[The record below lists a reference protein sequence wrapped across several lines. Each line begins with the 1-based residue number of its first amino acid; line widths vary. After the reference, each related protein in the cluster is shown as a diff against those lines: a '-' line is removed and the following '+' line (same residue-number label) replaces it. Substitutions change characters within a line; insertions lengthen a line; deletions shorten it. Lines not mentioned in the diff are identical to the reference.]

1 VKPNPNFYL
10 AVSGAIPL
18 LLIVLL
24 AEGKLKF
31 ADETSAGQKAWVS
44 MLAMAVTGEVA
55 ALTALAWGLGKSASG
70 VVCFG
75 LSALG
80 LLLCL
85 MMVMLLFA
93 WQVLGEIRN
102 ADDKKTVKT
111 VKTDERWLAIPAA
124 ILIIG
129 GLLALML
136 PLC

>member
-1 VKPNPNFYL
+1 MDPEPNFYL

-31 ADETSAGQKAWVS
+31 RDESPIGQIAWIS
-44 MLAMAVTGEVA
+44 MLAMAVAGEVA
-55 ALTALAWGLGKSASG
+55 ALSALAWGLGRSASG

-93 WQVLGEIRN
+93 WQVLDEIRSK
-102 ADDKKTVKT
+102 DGKSVK
-111 VKTDERWLAIPAA
+111 VDERWLALPAA

-129 GLLALML
+129 GTLALTS
-136 PLC
+136 PLF